1 MNPVWEA
8 PSGRPMPRP
17 LCVGYL
23 WRAGDLTHR
32 KGMGCQTLAYFLS
45 KSAKLR
51 NRLQKDK
58 LL

>member
-8 PSGRPMPRP
+8 PSGRPMPR
-17 LCVGYL
+17 LCALVISGA
-23 WRAGDLTHR
+23 AGDLTHR

-45 KSAKLR
+45 KSAKLW